1 MLYTLLT
8 RKTSTLYIE
17 KVQFTGQEKFLVK
30 KTALFLIIILFA
42 ACSEKKTT
50 IKGTA
55 RGLKNAVV
63 EISGHDKLWGANV
76 VDGKF
81 EFSANI
87 GKPDFFDL
95 KILFSGEPA
104 KTAWHQIYLDRDEYQ
119 VTIDQ
124 SNVMKYPLIKTQVQ
138 AQNDLS
144 EFYVRGPS
152 LEAFIESH
160 PKSLTSAYLLSRVG
174 ERIIKEP
181 RRYEALHAGLSNDV
195 KKTSYG
201 KEVKTLIEARIRTM
215 PGAVMPDIKGLTP
228 EGKPFMKDA
237 LKGKITLVVFWASW
251 ARGSQEDFLS
261 LKQLHD
267 RYHSKGFEILAIA
280 VDKYEG
286 RWKKAIA
293 YNQLNWLHAADF
305 KGAYSENL
313 EAFGTNKL
321 PSYFMVG
328 PDLKF
333 VDDNIAIAGV
343 EAYINDYLRAL
354 PTK

>member
-1 MLYTLLT
+1 
-8 RKTSTLYIE
+8 
-17 KVQFTGQEKFLVK
+17 
-30 KTALFLIIILFA
+30 
-42 ACSEKKTT
+42 
-50 IKGTA
+50 
-55 RGLKNAVV
+55 
-63 EISGHDKLWGANV
+63 
-76 VDGKF
+76 
-81 EFSANI
+81 
-87 GKPDFFDL
+87 
-95 KILFSGEPA
+95 
-104 KTAWHQIYLDRDEYQ
+104 
-119 VTIDQ
+119 
-124 SNVMKYPLIKTQVQ
+124 
-138 AQNDLS
+138 
-144 EFYVRGPS
+144 
-152 LEAFIESH
+152 
-160 PKSLTSAYLLSRVG
+160 
-174 ERIIKEP
+174 
-181 RRYEALHAGLSNDV
+181 
-195 KKTSYG
+195 
-201 KEVKTLIEARIRTM
+201 M